1 MAATIPGA
9 GITTPLTL
17 TEDGNTDTLTIKS
30 TDADANAGPILNLH
44 RDSSSPADADLI
56 GSIRFSV
63 DNDAGEQVNL
73 FQTNCFALD
82 VSDGTEDFQFE
93 FDGLIAGTKRAF
105 FTMNNDGFVFNDDSQ
120 NLDFRVESDHST
132 KAFFVNGEYGHCHIT
147 GTSSATKVSYYSSH
161 MGSLQ
166 LGVGGGIFSYD
177 YNVIDGPYIANNLYF
192 PAATATY
199 VGSGPSA
206 RIGMY
211 NGEFAMYFAGSGS
224 ADGSATE
231 TKRFNVANNGTITAT
246 DTSIGSISDQ
256 RLKENIADYTYD
268 ISKFKSFKPR
278 TFNWKHP
285 EAHTEEETTGFV
297 AQELES
303 VDSDWVYTTEWA
315 GNSMNKNPKE
325 DEEKALCN
333 NEDKKAAKLSKKDA
347 MYISVIQQ
355 LITRIEALEG

>member
-120 NLDFRVESDHST
+120 NLDFRVESDGQTH
-132 KAFFVNGEYGHCHIT
+132 ALFVDGGNNVGGI
-147 GTSSATKVSYYSSH
+147 GTSNPASFNSSGYNLVVGTGSSNQGLTISSGSDSTAHILFADGTSGAEAYDGYISYSH
-161 MGSLQ
+161 ANQNM
-166 LGVGGGIFSYD
+166 VFYTGGGNARFA
-177 YNVIDGPYIANNLYF
+177 IA
-192 PAATATY
+192 
-199 VGSGPSA
+199 S
-206 RIGMY
+206 
-211 NGEFAMYFAGSGS
+211 NG
-224 ADGSATE
+224 DL
-231 TKRFNVANNGTITAT
+231 TAT
-246 DTSIGSISDQ
+246 DTSISSISDQ
-256 RLKENIADYTYD
+256 RLKKDIVDHTYD
-268 ISKFKSFKPR
+268 ITKFKQFKPR
-278 TFNWKHP
+278 NYAWKYP
-285 EAHTEEETTGFV
+285 DAHVGQPTTGFV
-297 AQELES
+297 AQEVETIDNS
-303 VDSDWVYTTEWA
+303 WVSE
-315 GNSMNKNPKE
+315 NPFQE
-325 DEEKALCN
+325 NALATPANLTEEKALCDGGN
-333 NEDKKAAKLSKKDA
+333 QKTVKLGKKDA
-347 MYISVIQQ
+347 MYVSVIQQ
-355 LITRIEALEG
+355 LITRIEALEDA